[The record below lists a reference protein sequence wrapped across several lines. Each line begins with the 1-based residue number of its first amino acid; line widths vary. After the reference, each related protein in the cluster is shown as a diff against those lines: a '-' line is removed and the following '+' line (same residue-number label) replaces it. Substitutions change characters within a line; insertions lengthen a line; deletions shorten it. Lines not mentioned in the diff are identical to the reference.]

1 MLLSPPKNQWEPNLQ
16 HENSD
21 APSPSAGYN
30 NHVALLGNQ
39 LAGEVDG
46 KTIGCDDTGLFGR
59 GEISIPPVPS
69 KRAGPAYSTEDIPKI
84 VHHGNFGYHLI
95 NATIDKTRLSVTGR
109 YFLRLMRRL
118 ILYQ

>member
-1 MLLSPPKNQWEPNLQ
+1 MGAHLQ

-30 NHVALLGNQ
+30 NHVALLGNR

-84 VHHGNFGYHLI
+84 VHHGNFWVSLEE
-95 NATIDKTRLSVTGR
+95 L
-109 YFLRLMRRL
+109 
-118 ILYQ
+118 

>member
-30 NHVALLGNQ
+30 NHIALLGNR

-46 KTIGCDDTGLFGR
+46 KTIGCRLGHCR
-59 GEISIPPVPS
+59 PPSSVISHFNT
-69 KRAGPAYSTEDIPKI
+69 KRA
-84 VHHGNFGYHLI
+84 
-95 NATIDKTRLSVTGR
+95 TGCLPR
-109 YFLRLMRRL
+109 TWPSA
-118 ILYQ
+118 